1 MPYTRIISLVPDG
14 EHFDAS
20 AIGEGVWLSTGHLN
34 SIENSLEQNGAA
46 FETSEATIK
55 TLNEEMAIA
64 NTALETAV
72 SELGEKNTTIQT
84 QSARITELEAQ
95 VAALGKAPSGSGST
109 LVVDK
114 DETVD
119 KAAVPSYLDES
130 NPANQYADK
139 RISKK
144 K

>member
-34 SIENSLEQNGAA
+34 SIESSLEQNGAA

-64 NTALETAV
+64 NTSLETAV

-109 LVVDK
+109 LVVEK

-119 KAAVPSYLDES
+119 KAPVPSYLDEN

>member
-34 SIENSLEQNGAA
+34 SIESSLEQNGAA

-64 NTALETAV
+64 NTAT
-72 SELGEKNTTIQT
+72 
-84 QSARITELEAQ
+84 
-95 VAALGKAPSGSGST
+95 
-109 LVVDK
+109 
-114 DETVD
+114 
-119 KAAVPSYLDES
+119 
-130 NPANQYADK
+130 
-139 RISKK
+139 
-144 K
+144 